1 VGGNCPSPP
10 GKKALS
16 RRFGWGHPVGASA
29 FSYLCSMP
37 IRSRLSEILGFSTVL
52 FVANAWVVPWWQGEI
67 LTGSEVAVYGG
78 LSLLGGVGYHFTTQ
92 WLKRRRERS

>member
-1 VGGNCPSPP
+1 
-10 GKKALS
+10 
-16 RRFGWGHPVGASA
+16 
-29 FSYLCSMP
+29 
-37 IRSRLSEILGFSTVL
+37 
-52 FVANAWVVPWWQGEI
+52 VANAWVIPWWQGEI